1 MTFPMTQDKSE
12 GPTITLTM
20 QPTGGTKIVPRPKT
34 VRQLLDRLGLL
45 EETALVIRDGSLL
58 TPDLGIQPG
67 DHITVRSI
75 TSRG

>member
-1 MTFPMTQDKSE
+1 MTQDKSE

-20 QPTGGTKIVPRPKT
+20 QPTGGTKTVPRPKT
-34 VRQLLDRLGLL
+34 VRQLLDRLGFL

-58 TPDLGIQPG
+58 TPDLSIQLD

-75 TSRG
+75 VSRG

>member
-1 MTFPMTQDKSE
+1 MTQDKSE

-20 QPTGGTKIVPRPKT
+20 QPTGGTKTVPRPKT
-34 VRQLLDRLGLL
+34 VRQLLDRLGFL

-58 TPDLGIQPG
+58 TPDLSIQPD

-75 TSRG
+75 VSRG